1 MQEQVILR
9 KQSLFNLK
17 KHEVPASQKVTG
29 GGGGTKQ
36 TPTKAA
42 FLARIQY
49 SRLSAIYM

>member
-29 GGGGTKQ
+29 GGGDKTNPNKGSFFGANTV
-36 TPTKAA
+36 
-42 FLARIQY
+42 
-49 SRLSAIYM
+49 